1 MDFVFDLPITI
12 VGIGIVFLLC
22 CFGVAGLVLVRRRVL
37 PRWQIKT
44 EDSEYSGAMVQAI
57 MVFYGLALALIA
69 VTVWQNYSNVA
80 GTISEE
86 ASRVAGLYRDVSA
99 YPEPARSQMQQELRS
114 YVDYVIHQAW
124 PLQRKG
130 QVPRGGVD
138 GINRFQAT
146 LTAFEP
152 TTEGQKILHAEALR
166 AFNNLIEARRLRL
179 DAVLTRLPGMLWFVI
194 VAGAL
199 ISLSSAFF
207 FKVEDI
213 RLHGVLVILLATF
226 IGLVIFM
233 VFALDR
239 PFHGDLGL
247 EPEPYQ
253 LIYEQ
258 LMKP

>member
-22 CFGVAGLVLVRRRVL
+22 CFGVAGLGLVRRRVL

-138 GINRFQAT
+138 CINRFQAT

-179 DAVLTRLPGMLWFVI
+179 DAARTRLPGMLWFVI

-247 EPEPYQ
+247 QPEPYQ
-253 LIYEQ
+253 LIYDQ